1 MVGGAVRSLEPCAL
15 RCPHHRA
22 AVQTP
27 KEIPRHARSCGH
39 TKRRAVYKMQ
49 PWRNAA
55 KACQRSE
62 ELLSRLNRNET
73 DTNHAKTERQN
84 WTTN

>member
-1 MVGGAVRSLEPCAL
+1 
-15 RCPHHRA
+15 
-22 AVQTP
+22 
-27 KEIPRHARSCGH
+27 
-39 TKRRAVYKMQ
+39 MQ